1 NHFMNPRYRDASLPV
16 DERVLDL
23 LERMNLD
30 EKLAQLGSTY
40 VYEILDRNELDPDRA
55 ARIMAHGIGHISRI
69 GGASALEPCEV
80 AEIANAIQHDLA
92 TRTRLGI
99 PAIVHEECLAGVMA
113 KGATV
118 FPQGIGVAATWDPD
132 ISYAMGRAIA
142 RQMRAGGAHQGL
154 APVLDVCRDP
164 RWGRVE
170 ETSGEDPY
178 LVACMGVATVRGLQ
192 AGGKEGGVIATAK
205 HFAGH
210 GAPEGG
216 MNSAPPHI
224 SPRELHEVF
233 LFPFEAAVR
242 VAGVR
247 SFMHAYHEIDGIPCI
262 ANRDLLVDTLR
273 DQWGFDG
280 TMVSDY
286 NGVEELVVTHRLV
299 PTLTEAAAASLEAG
313 VDVELPNTAG
323 YGEPLKAAIES
334 GRLDEAFVDRSVARI
349 LRQKFDLGL
358 FEDPDVPASGMKPSA
373 DDKALAQAAAQAS
386 FVLLKN
392 DGAVLPLGDTGGS
405 VAVIGPSADDAR
417 LLLGD
422 YSFAAALEIMEEA
435 RIAVDAFSPAPH
447 EALPEPDLSG
457 IPTMLDAVVRRAGD
471 SVEVKHARGC
481 EVSGTSTDGFAEAV
495 AVAAEADVAVL
506 FMGGKSGM
514 TLDATTG
521 EFRDRTNINL
531 PGVQEQLLKAVAAT
545 GTPVVLVLVSGR
557 PLSPD
562 VSRADAVLHVWLPGE
577 HGAEAAAGVL
587 FGDVSPGGKLPIT
600 IPRNV
605 GQIPIYHGHKPTGG
619 RSRLRGEYVDASN
632 TPLYPFGYGLSYTS
646 FKVSAPQLA
655 SSPLETDGVVSVSVA
670 VANIGSMAGDEVVQI
685 YARRESAPVTRPV
698 RELVGFKRIHLEP
711 GVTRTLSFELAA
723 DQFGFYD
730 REMRY
735 AIHPGTVTI
744 SAGTSSSD
752 VSGSVNVEL
761 VGPVIVDPR
770 RTFFSAVEVS

>member
-1 NHFMNPRYRDASLPV
+1 
-16 DERVLDL
+16 
-23 LERMNLD
+23 
-30 EKLAQLGSTY
+30 
-40 VYEILDRNELDPDRA
+40 
-55 ARIMAHGIGHISRI
+55 
-69 GGASALEPCEV
+69 
-80 AEIANAIQHDLA
+80 
-92 TRTRLGI
+92 
-99 PAIVHEECLAGVMA
+99 
-113 KGATV
+113 
-118 FPQGIGVAATWDPD
+118 
-132 ISYAMGRAIA
+132 
-142 RQMRAGGAHQGL
+142 
-154 APVLDVCRDP
+154 
-164 RWGRVE
+164 
-170 ETSGEDPY
+170 
-178 LVACMGVATVRGLQ
+178 
-192 AGGKEGGVIATAK
+192 
-205 HFAGH
+205 
-210 GAPEGG
+210 
-216 MNSAPPHI
+216 
-224 SPRELHEVF
+224 
-233 LFPFEAAVR
+233 
-242 VAGVR
+242 
-247 SFMHAYHEIDGIPCI
+247 
-262 ANRDLLVDTLR
+262 
-273 DQWGFDG
+273 
-280 TMVSDY
+280 
-286 NGVEELVVTHRLV
+286 V

>member
-1 NHFMNPRYRDASLPV
+1 VSLRYRDALLPV
-16 DERVLDL
+16 EERVQDL
-23 LERMNLD
+23 LERMTLD

-40 VYEILDRNELDPDRA
+40 VYEILDGTELDPLRA
-55 ARIMAHGIGHISRI
+55 EKIMEYGIGHISRI
-69 GGASALEPCEV
+69 GGASALEPHEV
-80 AEIANAIQHDLA
+80 AGIANAIQHDLLA
-92 TRTRLGI
+92 RTRLGI
-99 PAIVHEECLAGVMA
+99 PAIVHEECIAGAMV
-113 KGATV
+113 KGATS
-118 FPQGIGVAATWDPD
+118 FPQGIGIAATWDPD
-132 ISYAMGRAIA
+132 ISYAMGRAVA

-178 LVACMGVATVRGLQ
+178 LVACMGAASIRGLQ
-192 AGGKEGGVIATAK
+192 ADGGEDGVIATAK

-224 SPRELHEVF
+224 GPRELREVY
-233 LFPFEAAVR
+233 LPPFEAAVR

-273 DQWGFDG
+273 VQWGFDG

-286 NGVEELVVTHRLV
+286 NGVEELVVTHRIV
-299 PTLTEAAAASLEAG
+299 PTLTEAAAVSLEAG

-323 YGEPLKAAIES
+323 YGEPLKAAVKS
-334 GRLDEAFVDRSVARI
+334 GRVDEAVVDRSVARI
-349 LRQKFDLGL
+349 LRQKFELGL
-358 FEDPDVPASGMKPSA
+358 FEDPTVPSTGMKPSA
-373 DDKALAQAAAQAS
+373 DDATLARTAAESS

-392 DGAVLPLGDTGGS
+392 QGAVLPLGDQVGS

-422 YSFAAALEIMEEA
+422 YSFAAALEVMEEA
-435 RIAVDAFSPAPH
+435 RIMGDAFSPAPS
-447 EALPEPDLSG
+447 ETLPEPDLSG
-457 IPTMLDAVVRRAGD
+457 VPTLLDAVTLRAGD
-471 SVEVKHARGC
+471 SVDVRYARGC
-481 EVSGTSTDGFAEAV
+481 ELNGDSTDEVAEAV
-495 AVAAEADVAVL
+495 SLASEADVAVL

-521 EFRDRTNINL
+521 EFRDRTEINL
-531 PGVQEQLLKAVAAT
+531 PGVQDELLAAVAAT

-562 VSRADAVLHVWLPGE
+562 VAKAQAVLHVWLPGE
-577 HGAEAAAGVL
+577 HGAEAVARAL

-605 GQIPIYHGHKPTGG
+605 GQIPTYHGHKPTGG

-632 TPLYPFGYGLSYTS
+632 TPLYPFGHGLSYTS
-646 FKVSAPQLA
+646 FKVSEPQVA
-655 SSPLETDGVVSVSVA
+655 SPVVATDGLVSVLVT
-670 VANIGSMAGDEVVQI
+670 VTNTGSTAGDEVVQI
-685 YARRESAPVTRPV
+685 YARREAAPVTRPV
-698 RELVGFKRIHLEP
+698 RELVGFKRIHLGP
-711 GVTRTLSFELAA
+711 GESRTLTFELAA
-723 DQFGFYD
+723 DLFGFYD

-735 AIHPGTVTI
+735 ATHPGSVTI
-744 SAGTSSSD
+744 SAGTSSAD
-752 VSGSVNVEL
+752 VSGSVEFEL
-761 VGPVIVDPR
+761 VGPVVVDPQ
-770 RTFFSAVEVS
+770 RTFFSTVEVS

>member
-1 NHFMNPRYRDASLPV
+1 MNRRYRDASLSV
-16 DERVLDL
+16 DERVRDL
-23 LERMNLD
+23 LARMTLD

-40 VYEILDRNELDPDRA
+40 VYEILDGTELDPDRA
-55 ARIMAHGIGHISRI
+55 AKVMEHGIGQISRI
-69 GGASALEPCEV
+69 AGASALEPQEV
-80 AEIANAIQHDLA
+80 AEAANAIQHDLR

-113 KGATV
+113 NGATV
-118 FPQGIGVAATWDPD
+118 FPQGIGVAATWDPSVSFA
-132 ISYAMGRAIA
+132 IGRSIA

-178 LVACMGVATVRGLQ
+178 LVACMGVSSIRGLQ
-192 AGGKEGGVIATAK
+192 AGGNEGGVIATAK

-224 SPRELHEVF
+224 GPRELREVY
-233 LFPFEAAVR
+233 LSPFEAAVR
-242 VAGVR
+242 VAGVK

-273 DQWGFDG
+273 IRWGFDG

-286 NGVEELVVTHRLV
+286 NGVEELVATHRLV

-313 VDVELPNTAG
+313 VDVELPNTTG
-323 YGEPLKAAIES
+323 YREPLKAAVES
-334 GRLDEAFVDRSVARI
+334 GRVDEAVVDCSVARV
-349 LRQKFDLGL
+349 LRQKFELGL
-358 FEDPDVPASGMKPSA
+358 FEDPTVPSTGMKPSA
-373 DDKALAQAAAQAS
+373 DDATLARTAAKSS

-392 DGAVLPLGDTGGS
+392 QGAVLPLGDQVGS
-405 VAVIGPSADDAR
+405 IAVIGPSADDAR

-422 YSFAAALEIMEEA
+422 YSFAAALEVMEEA
-435 RIAVDAFSPAPH
+435 RISADAFSPAPN
-447 EALPEPDLSG
+447 EPLPEPDLRGVS
-457 IPTMLDAVVRRAGD
+457 TLLDAVVRRAGE
-471 SVEVKHARGC
+471 SVEVRFARGC
-481 EVSGTSTDGFAEAV
+481 SFSGTSTEGFAAAV
-495 AVAAEADVAVL
+495 ALAAETDIAVL

-521 EFRDRTNINL
+521 EFRDRTDINL
-531 PGVQEQLLKAVAAT
+531 PGVQEQLLAAVAAT

-562 VSRADAVLHVWLPGE
+562 VSRAQAVLHVWLPGE
-577 HGAEAAAGVL
+577 HGAGAVASVL

-632 TPLYPFGYGLSYTS
+632 TPLYPFGHGLSYTS
-646 FKVSAPQLA
+646 FSVSEPQLA
-655 SSPLETDGVVSVSVA
+655 SSVVETDGVVSVVVTA
-670 VANIGSMAGDEVVQI
+670 TNTGAMVGDEVVQI

-698 RELVGFKRIHLEP
+698 RELIGFKRIHLEP
-711 GVTRTLSFELAA
+711 GESRTLTFELAA
-723 DQFGFYD
+723 DLFGFYD

-735 AIHPGTVTI
+735 ATHPGSVTI
-744 SAGTSSSD
+744 SAGTSSVD
-752 VSGSVNVEL
+752 VSGSVEVEL
-761 VGPVIVDPR
+761 VGPVIVDPQ
-770 RTFFSAVEVS
+770 RTFFSTLEVS

>member
-1 NHFMNPRYRDASLPV
+1 MNPRYRDASLPV

-224 SPRELHEVF
+224 GPRELHEVF

-323 YGEPLKAAIES
+323 YGEPLKTAIES
-334 GRLDEAFVDRSVARI
+334 GRLDEAVVDRSVARI

-358 FEDPDVPASGMKPSA
+358 FEEPTVPSTGMRPSA
-373 DDKALAQAAAQAS
+373 DDAALARAAAESS

-392 DGAVLPLGDTGGS
+392 EGAVLPLGRSGGLDCRHR
-405 VAVIGPSADDAR
+405 AVGRRRTPSARR
-417 LLLGD
+417 LLVRRCPRDHGRGED
-422 YSFAAALEIMEEA
+422 RGRRVQSGSE
-435 RIAVDAFSPAPH
+435 RT
-447 EALPEPDLSG
+447 LPRHDLSG
-457 IPTMLDAVVRRAGD
+457 VPTLLDAVARRAGE
-471 SVEVKHARGC
+471 SVEVRFARGC
-481 EVSGTSTDGFAEAV
+481 GFSGTSTEGFADAV
-495 AVAAEADVAVL
+495 ALAAEADVAVL

-531 PGVQEQLLKAVAAT
+531 PGVQEQLLAAVAAT

-562 VSRADAVLHVWLPGE
+562 VSKAQAVLHVWLPGE
-577 HGAEAAAGVL
+577 HGAEAVARVL

-605 GQIPIYHGHKPTGG
+605 GQVPIYHGHKPTGG

-632 TPLYPFGYGLSYTS
+632 TPLYPFGHGLSYTS
-646 FKVSAPQLA
+646 FEVSEPQIA
-655 SSPLETDGVVSVSVA
+655 SSIVETNGVVSVSV
-670 VANIGSMAGDEVVQI
+670 VATNTGTMVGDEVVQI

-711 GVTRTLSFELAA
+711 GETRTLRFEVAA

-735 AIHPGTVTI
+735 ATHPGSVTI
-744 SAGTSSSD
+744 SAGTSSVD
-752 VSGSVNVEL
+752 VSGSVDVEL
-761 VGPVIVDPR
+761 VGPVVVDPR
-770 RTFFSAVEVS
+770 RTFFSTVEVF

>member
-1 NHFMNPRYRDASLPV
+1 MNLRYRDALLPV
-16 DERVLDL
+16 EERVQDL
-23 LERMNLD
+23 LERMTLD

-40 VYEILDRNELDPDRA
+40 VYEILDGTELDPGRA
-55 ARIMAHGIGHISRI
+55 EKIMEHGIGHISRI
-69 GGASALEPCEV
+69 GGASALEPHEV
-80 AEIANAIQHDLA
+80 ARVANAIQHDLLA
-92 TRTRLGI
+92 RTRLGI
-99 PAIVHEECLAGVMA
+99 PAIVHEECIAGAMV
-113 KGATV
+113 KGATS
-118 FPQGIGVAATWDPD
+118 FPQGIGIAATWDPD

-142 RQMRAGGAHQGL
+142 RQMRAGGGHQGL

-178 LVACMGVATVRGLQ
+178 LVACMGVASIRGLQ
-192 AGGKEGGVIATAK
+192 AGGNEDGVIATAK

-224 SPRELHEVF
+224 GPRELREVY
-233 LFPFEAAVR
+233 LSPFEAAVR

-273 DQWGFDG
+273 VKWGFDG
-280 TMVSDY
+280 TLVSDY

-323 YGEPLKAAIES
+323 YGEPLKVAVES
-334 GRLDEAFVDRSVARI
+334 GRILEAVVDLSVARV
-349 LRQKFDLGL
+349 LRQKFELGL
-358 FEDPDVPASGMKPSA
+358 FEDPMVPSTGMRPST
-373 DDKALAQAAAQAS
+373 DDAALARAAAESS

-392 DGAVLPLGDTGGS
+392 EGAILPLGDEVDS
-405 VAVIGPSADDAR
+405 IAVIGPSADDAR

-422 YSFAAALEIMEEA
+422 YSFAAALEVMEEA
-435 RIAVDAFSPAPH
+435 RIAADAFSPAPN
-447 EALPEPDLSG
+447 EPLPKPDLSG
-457 IPTMLDAVVRRAGD
+457 VPTLLDAVAQRAGE
-471 SVEVKHARGC
+471 SVEVRFARGC
-481 EVSGTSTDGFAEAV
+481 GFSGTSTEGFAEAI
-495 AVAAEADVAVL
+495 AVAAEADVALL
-506 FMGGKSGM
+506 FAGGKSGM

-521 EFRDRTNINL
+521 EFRDRTSINL
-531 PGVQEQLLKAVAAT
+531 PGVQEQLLGAVAAT

-562 VSRADAVLHVWLPGE
+562 VTKAQAVLHVWLPGE
-577 HGAEAAAGVL
+577 HGAEAVARVL

-632 TPLYPFGYGLSYTS
+632 TPLYPFGHGLSYTS
-646 FKVSAPQLA
+646 FKVSEPQLT
-655 SSPLETDGVVSVSVA
+655 SSTVETNGVVGVSV
-670 VANIGSMAGDEVVQI
+670 VATNTGTMAGDEVVQI

-711 GVTRTLSFELAA
+711 GETRTLRFEVAA

-735 AIHPGTVTI
+735 ATHPGSVTI
-744 SAGTSSSD
+744 SACTSSVD
-752 VSGSVNVEL
+752 VSSSVDIEL
-761 VGPVIVDPR
+761 VGPVDVDPR
-770 RTFFSAVEVS
+770 RTFFSTVEVF